1 MITNLN
7 IPQDKM
13 LTMSI
18 LCNNTKEFKS
28 PPITNNIN
36 ISSLQVYNYILRKL
50 EDAEDLEE
58 AYKILL
64 KIKTMIRCVWRTMF
78 TYSEK
83 PDYNY
88 FNMINNYRFSLLIK
102 PYMKP
107 VKMLIRRNSKEF
119 NSEELLIIER
129 CLIPSYDY
137 SISQFTDD
145 LWDKYLMIF
154 DNILL
159 SENIEVRRDLKIA
172 RDKQYKE
179 LAEEIPDRDS
189 QEYKEAFAE
198 ITRVYRENIENNK
211 EIRIFNIVNYLNY
224 LWYNGTEE
232 EKNLALSTVLLRYSS
247 LTHDTDFNEIY
258 HQDKETY
265 KQVIAS
271 YLRQNN
277 LFKLYLVLNIYTYQ
291 FLDKNIVSYDTRYI
305 ETMVKY
311 TLGNLPSFEEYI
323 NSLFEDVIG
332 NGEIIK
338 LLLDGENIIKRL
350 LPKYF
355 VKFVFKTSSIYRF
368 LKENVS
374 EDLIKKYNLDTIYN
388 NLSVGRNIILIFNK
402 LREDNKQENYLL
414 LDGYNINDVMREG
427 VKCLC
432 SVYGPFSYLILE
444 YLLIKLPVEHINIM
458 FKNVVQRTNKELLG
472 LLTAYLNDITF
483 YKMSINKPDTLT
495 EITKYK
501 ISKELREEL
510 LIDIE
515 EEMKEAKGYNK
526 FVYET
531 AKDKLL

>member
-28 PPITNNIN
+28 PPITNNIT

-58 AYKILL
+58 AYKLLL

-78 TYSEK
+78 SYSEK

-179 LAEEIPDRDS
+179 LRPWCVA
-189 QEYKEAFAE
+189 
-198 ITRVYRENIENNK
+198 
-211 EIRIFNIVNYLNY
+211 
-224 LWYNGTEE
+224 
-232 EKNLALSTVLLRYSS
+232 
-247 LTHDTDFNEIY
+247 
-258 HQDKETY
+258 
-265 KQVIAS
+265 
-271 YLRQNN
+271 
-277 LFKLYLVLNIYTYQ
+277 
-291 FLDKNIVSYDTRYI
+291 
-305 ETMVKY
+305 
-311 TLGNLPSFEEYI
+311 
-323 NSLFEDVIG
+323 
-332 NGEIIK
+332 
-338 LLLDGENIIKRL
+338 
-350 LPKYF
+350 
-355 VKFVFKTSSIYRF
+355 
-368 LKENVS
+368 
-374 EDLIKKYNLDTIYN
+374 
-388 NLSVGRNIILIFNK
+388 
-402 LREDNKQENYLL
+402 
-414 LDGYNINDVMREG
+414 
-427 VKCLC
+427 
-432 SVYGPFSYLILE
+432 
-444 YLLIKLPVEHINIM
+444 
-458 FKNVVQRTNKELLG
+458 
-472 LLTAYLNDITF
+472 
-483 YKMSINKPDTLT
+483 
-495 EITKYK
+495 
-501 ISKELREEL
+501 
-510 LIDIE
+510 
-515 EEMKEAKGYNK
+515 
-526 FVYET
+526 
-531 AKDKLL
+531 